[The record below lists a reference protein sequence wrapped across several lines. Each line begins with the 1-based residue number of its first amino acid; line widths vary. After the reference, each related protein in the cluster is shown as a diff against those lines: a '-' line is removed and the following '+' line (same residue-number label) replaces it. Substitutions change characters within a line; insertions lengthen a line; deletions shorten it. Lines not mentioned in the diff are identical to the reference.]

1 MGTDTEIL
9 GRSKH
14 FVKTSWFL
22 VRSATT
28 GEGWDPLI
36 RLYWKPLYFYVRR
49 KGLDNEAA
57 KDAVQDFIASLIE
70 RRSIEKADPARGR
83 FRTFLLA
90 ALDNFLLDRRRKEVR
105 RKRGGGAPVLSL
117 DFAGGE
123 REYGGF
129 EVEGGESPEK
139 LACRAWAHGL
149 LDEVLLELEGDPAH
163 VAALRLRLKGADYRQ
178 ICEHTHLSDSAA
190 HLAVHRLSRAFGELL
205 GARLRGLCADPADF
219 EAELGEFMDLIA

>member
-1 MGTDTEIL
+1 MGSDTEIL
-9 GRSKH
+9 GRSKE

-22 VRSATT
+22 VRSAGK

-36 RLYWKPLYFYVRR
+36 RLYWKPLYFYLRR

-57 KDAVQDFIASLIE
+57 KDAVQEFLTLLIE
-70 RRSIEKADPARGR
+70 RRSLQKADPARGR

-90 ALDNFLLDRRRKEVR
+90 ALDNFLLDRKRKEGR

-123 REYGGF
+123 REYGL

-205 GARLRGLCADPADF
+205 GRRLRDLCGDPADF
-219 EAELGEFMDLIA
+219 QAELGEFMDLIA